1 EAARSLDPQSVA
13 EAVRRAAPDLSLRV
27 VPNPHLAVRAARD
40 GLGEDDLLVVT
51 GSIYLAG
58 IARRVLRET
67 DGSRRVSVSRRSDR
81 GPVAEP

>member
-1 EAARSLDPQSVA
+1 
-13 EAVRRAAPDLSLRV
+13 
-27 VPNPHLAVRAARD
+27 VRAARD
-40 GLGEDDLLVVT
+40 GLGEDDLLLVT

-67 DGSRRVSVSRRSDR
+67 DGSRRVSGSRRSDR